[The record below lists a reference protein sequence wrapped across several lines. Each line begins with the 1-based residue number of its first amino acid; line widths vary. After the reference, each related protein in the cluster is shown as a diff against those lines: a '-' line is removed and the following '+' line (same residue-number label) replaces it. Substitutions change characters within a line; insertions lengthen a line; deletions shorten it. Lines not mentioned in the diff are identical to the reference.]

1 MAKDKLMQIEE
12 YPDRDMLAIDLANQ
26 LAGDLNALLHNE
38 DRVTFVV
45 PGGTT
50 PGPIFDD
57 LCASDIDWARVTVML
72 SDERWVPVDHER
84 SNTGLIMNRLLV
96 DRAAAADYV
105 PLYTPTPTPEQALDD
120 LNMRVEA
127 HLPIGVLLLGMGAD
141 MHTASIFPE
150 ADQLDVAL
158 DHSAPNLVAMRA
170 AGAPEPRITFS
181 ARALNEAMRKHIV
194 IMGDEKRAA
203 IEKAAHLSAKDAP
216 VQAVLCDAIIHWA
229 P

>member
-1 MAKDKLMQIEE
+1 MQIEE

-38 DRVTFVV
+38 ERVTFVV

-57 LCASDIDWARVTVML
+57 LCASDIDWSRVTVML
-72 SDERWVPVDHER
+72 SDERWVPVDNER

-105 PLYTPTPTPEQALDD
+105 PLYAPAPQPEDVLQD
-120 LNMRVEA
+120 LTSRVSE

-150 ADQLDVAL
+150 ADHLDVAL
-158 DHSAPNLVAMRA
+158 GSDAPDLVAMRA

-181 ARALNEAMRKHIV
+181 ARALNDAMRKHIV

-203 IEKAAHLSAKDAP
+203 IEKAAHLSAKEAP
-216 VQAVLCDAIIHWA
+216 VQAVLRNAIIHWA